1 MPEVHIIHIFTPMS
15 RHTHV
20 LGFPPPDDA
29 VRGLLTKY
37 EYRYDESYSRSPH
50 FLAALFKRTVSV
62 ITVEL
67 KEARSRSERIRQ
79 FREFMT
85 DGQTMAS
92 VGEKRRK
99 FYKEIVNDV
108 QAVSRIY
115 RLNVEF
121 LHFTESGYSGVW

>member
-1 MPEVHIIHIFTPMS
+1 MS
-15 RHTHV
+15 LHTHV

-29 VRGLLTKY
+29 VRDLLTKY
-37 EYRYDESYSRSPH
+37 ECRYDESYSRSLH

-85 DGQTMAS
+85 GGKTMAG
-92 VGEKRRK
+92 VGERDGNFTRRLSIM
-99 FYKEIVNDV
+99 F
-108 QAVSRIY
+108 RP
-115 RLNVEF
+115 
-121 LHFTESGYSGVW
+121 